1 MYHTGCGSAMPNL
14 KTKFLFVIALTFR
27 YIYNR
32 SAIYTIDVMSHML
45 KVKNVNDYSAYLGHS
60 AQHRWVSVI
69 DYAEVTPIRHSLCN
83 YSVYGLFLRDDIL
96 IDLTYGLG
104 KYDYNK
110 GTLICVAPGQ
120 IGGKEDNGERV
131 EIEGWALLFHP
142 DILRGSPLENKIKE
156 YSFFSYQTN
165 EALHMTGEEREIFIS
180 MLQQLRHE
188 LGHRPD
194 KQQDSIILSYI
205 ELILNYAKR
214 FYDRQF
220 MTRRQDNNDILAR
233 FEKLLD
239 DYYNNGKQL
248 SNGIPS
254 VLYCAEQLCMSSNYF
269 GDLVKR
275 TTGETAGNHIR
286 RFIVE
291 KTKDKLIGGNS
302 ISQIAYDLGFE
313 YPQHLSRLFKKQE
326 GCTPTEYTERLQ
338 KNSTTSGSDRP
349 HRQS

>member
-1 MYHTGCGSAMPNL
+1 MFIIL
-14 KTKFLFVIALTFR
+14 KP
-27 YIYNR
+27 
-32 SAIYTIDVMSHML
+32 H
-45 KVKNVNDYSAYLGHS
+45 
-60 AQHRWVSVI
+60 
-69 DYAEVTPIRHSLCN
+69 LC
-83 YSVYGLFLRDDIL
+83 RD
-96 IDLTYGLG
+96 
-104 KYDYNK
+104 K
-110 GTLICVAPGQ
+110 
-120 IGGKEDNGERV
+120 
-131 EIEGWALLFHP
+131 
-142 DILRGSPLENKIKE
+142 
-156 YSFFSYQTN
+156 
-165 EALHMTGEEREIFIS
+165 
-180 MLQQLRHE
+180 QLRHE

-248 SNGIPS
+248 SNGIP
-254 VLYCAEQLCMSSNYF
+254 NYF

-275 TTGETAGNHIR
+275 TTGETASNHIR

-291 KTKDKLIGGNS
+291 KNKDKLIGGNS
-302 ISQIAYDLGFE
+302 ISQIAYDLSFE

-338 KNSTTSGSDRP
+338 KNSTTSSSDRP